1 MVGLLVS
8 GVGIPFGV
16 RFAWFCYFLLF
27 WIWIW
32 ICLCL
37 CVRSLYLSVSCEWCL
52 SGWVSVFFFP
62 LVFSG
67 LVARVCLSFN
77 LVLGLGKKDL
87 LQLTLSILW
96 GKSTRSMYLGLV
108 IYLSIYIR
116 SCKSMTFIIH
126 LIKINIKITHNS
138 SKQD

>member
-1 MVGLLVS
+1 MSAACIYLCLVS
-8 GVGIPFGV
+8 GVSRAGF
-16 RFAWFCYFLLF
+16 RC
-27 WIWIW
+27 
-32 ICLCL
+32 
-37 CVRSLYLSVSCEWCL
+37 
-52 SGWVSVFFFP
+52 FFSF
-62 LVFSG
+62 VFSG

-126 LIKINIKITHNS
+126 LIKINIKITRNS